1 MKKTDFR
8 ELGLPLC
15 LPRPVFI
22 NSGKIAAE
30 MIARPIITTKK
41 LREEFIEITK
51 SETQEFPLS
60 TRIFKFDL
68 QESDQVIVREAES
81 RLPLIVY
88 RDKQI
93 IVNFDISTIHSF
105 YVVDSKRPIY
115 TYIPGFNIQIIP
127 EGMRRSISNFVA
139 SLNSPKNKDLIGR
152 YRRLPLTPFEFVILL
167 LKKFLE
173 MDHKSETQIFQW
185 PSGKRS
191 AFISL
196 HDVDSVRFLRLRE
209 QNPLFRLEQKH
220 HIKSVW
226 NIPTKYLKRN
236 REAIDFLIQSGNE
249 VGWHGFNH
257 DHRLSFQ
264 PYTKKRI
271 QELDNSFLS
280 KPENFPLGMRT
291 PKNIISN
298 HLFERLEASC
308 VPLCYDSSLSQ
319 GIVPYY
325 LWVNRKQSKILEIPI
340 TVPSDIAVYNQLR
353 GVSRSRRSE
362 IILKAQIARTNMLVE
377 VGGIISIVTHPEK
390 HLSERP
396 DFLKLY
402 DQYLSYIKGIQGIW
416 FATPGEIYKY
426 WTRFNSC

>member
-1 MKKTDFR
+1 
-8 ELGLPLC
+8 
-15 LPRPVFI
+15 
-22 NSGKIAAE
+22 
-30 MIARPIITTKK
+30 
-41 LREEFIEITK
+41 
-51 SETQEFPLS
+51 
-60 TRIFKFDL
+60 
-68 QESDQVIVREAES
+68 
-81 RLPLIVY
+81 
-88 RDKQI
+88 
-93 IVNFDISTIHSF
+93 
-105 YVVDSKRPIY
+105 
-115 TYIPGFNIQIIP
+115 
-127 EGMRRSISNFVA
+127 
-139 SLNSPKNKDLIGR
+139 
-152 YRRLPLTPFEFVILL
+152 
-167 LKKFLE
+167 
-173 MDHKSETQIFQW
+173 
-185 PSGKRS
+185 
-191 AFISL
+191 
-196 HDVDSVRFLRLRE
+196 
-209 QNPLFRLEQKH
+209 
-220 HIKSVW
+220 
-226 NIPTKYLKRN
+226 
-236 REAIDFLIQSGNE
+236 
-249 VGWHGFNH
+249 
-257 DHRLSFQ
+257 
-264 PYTKKRI
+264 
-271 QELDNSFLS
+271 
-280 KPENFPLGMRT
+280 MRT